1 MVWLGPR
8 PLEGLGFQKMPFGLG
23 SRKID
28 RYQQFVMAV
37 SLLTPSSRSSL
48 DATGAIFCDDR
59 EMPPTLRRVRFMTR
73 QENELLQK
81 FLAQLAQAHVSA
93 KDPEAQAMIG
103 RAVAQQPDAAY
114 LLVQRA
120 LLLDRALQQAK
131 SQLSR
136 LHEQRDGADD
146 GSHTWTQT
154 PSSTPA
160 TAPAPA
166 SSPQAQAAPQTGGT
180 GSGWGG
186 FLGNAA
192 TTAAGVTGGAFL
204 FQGLEGLF
212 GHRGGGFVGGSAPTE
227 TVENVTVNDYSGDG
241 DSSRFESAQDSTH
254 SENWADG
261 ESSEF
266 ASADD
271 SDSGLGGDDD
281 FGDDSSWT

>member
-1 MVWLGPR
+1 M
-8 PLEGLGFQKMPFGLG
+8 
-23 SRKID
+23 
-28 RYQQFVMAV
+28 
-37 SLLTPSSRSSL
+37 TPS
-48 DATGAIFCDDR
+48 
-59 EMPPTLRRVRFMTR
+59 
-73 QENELLQK
+73 ENELLQK

-120 LLLDRALQQAK
+120 LLLEHALQQAK

-136 LHEQRDGADD
+136 LHEQRDGADG

-160 TAPAPA
+160 AAPAPA
-166 SSPQAQAAPQTGGT
+166 SPPQAQAAPQTGGT
-180 GSGWGG
+180 SSGWSG

-192 TTAAGVTGGAFL
+192 TTAAGVAGGAFL
-204 FQGLEGLF
+204 FQGLEDLL
-212 GHRGGGFVGGSAPTE
+212 GHRGGGFVGGSAPIE

-241 DSSRFESAQDSTH
+241 DSSRFESAHDSDVNDDW
-254 SENWADG
+254 SDA
-261 ESSEF
+261 ESSES

-271 SDSGLGGDDD
+271 SDTGLDGDDD

>member
-1 MVWLGPR
+1 
-8 PLEGLGFQKMPFGLG
+8 
-23 SRKID
+23 
-28 RYQQFVMAV
+28 
-37 SLLTPSSRSSL
+37 
-48 DATGAIFCDDR
+48 
-59 EMPPTLRRVRFMTR
+59 MTR

-192 TTAAGVTGGAFL
+192 TTAAGVAGGAFL
-204 FQGLEGLF
+204 FQGLEGLL
-212 GHRGGGFVGGSAPTE
+212 GHRGGGFESAPTE
-227 TVENVTVNDYSGDG
+227 TVENLTVNDYSGDG
-241 DSSRFESAQDSTH
+241 DLSRFKSAHDSNS
-254 SENWADG
+254 SENWNDG
-261 ESSEF
+261 DLSAAGRGDNSDVNDDWGDAESPEF

-271 SDSGLGGDDD
+271 SDTGLDGDDD
-281 FGDDSSWT
+281 FGDDSSSI

>member
-1 MVWLGPR
+1 M
-8 PLEGLGFQKMPFGLG
+8 
-23 SRKID
+23 
-28 RYQQFVMAV
+28 
-37 SLLTPSSRSSL
+37 TP
-48 DATGAIFCDDR
+48 
-59 EMPPTLRRVRFMTR
+59 

-93 KDPEAQAMIG
+93 KDPEAQAMIS

-120 LLLDRALQQAK
+120 LLLERALQQAK

-136 LHEQRDGADD
+136 LHEQRDGADG
-146 GSHTWTQT
+146 GSHSWTET

-160 TAPAPA
+160 TAPAPP
-166 SSPQAQAAPQTGGT
+166 SPPQAQAGPQTGGT
-180 GSGWGG
+180 SSGWGG

-192 TTAAGVTGGAFL
+192 TTAAGVAGGAFL
-204 FQGLEGLF
+204 FQGLEDLL

-241 DSSRFESAQDSTH
+241 DSSRFESAHDSNR
-254 SENWADG
+254 SENRDDG
-261 ESSEF
+261 ELSEAAPVDDSDVNDDRSDAESSEF

-271 SDSGLGGDDD
+271 SDTGLDGDDD
-281 FGDDSSWT
+281 VSDDSSWT

>member
-1 MVWLGPR
+1 M
-8 PLEGLGFQKMPFGLG
+8 
-23 SRKID
+23 
-28 RYQQFVMAV
+28 
-37 SLLTPSSRSSL
+37 TP
-48 DATGAIFCDDR
+48 
-59 EMPPTLRRVRFMTR
+59 

-93 KDPEAQAMIG
+93 KDPEAEAMIR

-120 LLLDRALQQAK
+120 LLLEHALQQAK
-131 SQLSR
+131 SQLAR
-136 LHEQRDGADD
+136 LNEQRDGA
-146 GSHTWTQT
+146 GSQTWTHT

-160 TAPAPA
+160 MAPAPA
-166 SSPQAQAAPQTGGT
+166 SPPQAQAAPQNGGT
-180 GSGWGG
+180 NSGWGG

-192 TTAAGVTGGAFL
+192 TTAAGVAGGAFL
-204 FQGLEGLF
+204 FQGLEDLL
-212 GHRGGGFVGGSAPTE
+212 GHRGGGGGFLGGSAPTE

-241 DSSRFESAQDSTH
+241 
-254 SENWADG
+254 

-271 SDSGLGGDDD
+271 SDTGLDGDQGDD

>member
-1 MVWLGPR
+1 M
-8 PLEGLGFQKMPFGLG
+8 
-23 SRKID
+23 
-28 RYQQFVMAV
+28 
-37 SLLTPSSRSSL
+37 TP
-48 DATGAIFCDDR
+48 
-59 EMPPTLRRVRFMTR
+59 

-93 KDPEAQAMIG
+93 KDPEAHAMIS

-120 LLLDRALQQAK
+120 LLLERALQQAK

-136 LHEQRDGADD
+136 LNEQRDGAD
-146 GSHTWTQT
+146 GGTHVWTQT

-166 SSPQAQAAPQTGGT
+166 SPPPTQAAPRTGGT
-180 GSGWGG
+180 SSGWGG

-192 TTAAGVTGGAFL
+192 TTAAGVAGGAFL
-204 FQGLEGLF
+204 FQGLEGLL
-212 GHRGGGFVGGSAPTE
+212 GHRGGGFAGESAPTE

-241 DSSRFESAQDSTH
+241 DSSRFESAHDSNR
-254 SENWADG
+254 SENWDDGDVAAGPADDSDVHDDWSDA

-271 SDSGLGGDDD
+271 SDTGLDGDDD
-281 FGDDSSWT
+281 FGDDSSST

>member
-1 MVWLGPR
+1 
-8 PLEGLGFQKMPFGLG
+8 
-23 SRKID
+23 
-28 RYQQFVMAV
+28 
-37 SLLTPSSRSSL
+37 
-48 DATGAIFCDDR
+48 
-59 EMPPTLRRVRFMTR
+59 
-73 QENELLQK
+73 
-81 FLAQLAQAHVSA
+81 
-93 KDPEAQAMIG
+93 MIG

-192 TTAAGVTGGAFL
+192 TTAAGVAGGAFL
-204 FQGLEGLF
+204 FQGLEGLL

-241 DSSRFESAQDSTH
+241 DSPRFELAQDSSR
-254 SENWADG
+254 SEEWDNG
-261 ESSEF
+261 ESEF

-271 SDSGLGGDDD
+271 SNSGRGGDDD